1 MDHAADARPLDP
13 SIASAALS
21 DLSSKNLPA
30 SAGLFLRFLRRRFY
44 LSEERRFQKRSR
56 LNAQGRRN
64 QSKGIVTERTAT
76 SDATRTDV
84 SIMNTTICLVDISG
98 KSDFMI
104 LPQLKY
110 YSIIGYSII
119 KLHE

>member
-1 MDHAADARPLDP
+1 MDHAAGARPLDP

-44 LSEERRFQKRSR
+44 LSEGRRFQKRSR

-104 LPQLKY
+104 SPQLKY

>member
-1 MDHAADARPLDP
+1 MDRAADARPLDP
-13 SIASAALS
+13 SITPAARS
-21 DLSSKNLPA
+21 DLSSEKLARFGGP
-30 SAGLFLRFLRRRFY
+30 LFAISPSPLLFVRGTPFSKKVRFN
-44 LSEERRFQKRSR
+44 S
-56 LNAQGRRN
+56 QGRRN

-110 YSIIGYSII
+110 YSIIDYSII